1 MRCDVFLGFLFICLH
16 SGIEDGLKVGIG
28 CGWKWSLGHR
38 DSVMELFG
46 DGGDKRVAGERA
58 HVPLPLVFDRQAPK
72 GVVWLCKW

>member
-1 MRCDVFLGFLFICLH
+1 
-16 SGIEDGLKVGIG
+16 
-28 CGWKWSLGHR
+28 
-38 DSVMELFG
+38 MELFG